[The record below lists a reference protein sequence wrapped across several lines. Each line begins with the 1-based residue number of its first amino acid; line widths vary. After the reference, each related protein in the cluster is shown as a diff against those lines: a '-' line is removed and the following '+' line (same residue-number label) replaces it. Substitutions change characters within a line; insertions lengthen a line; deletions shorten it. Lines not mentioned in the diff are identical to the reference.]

1 MPKEQV
7 PSLDLLDDKLEKT
20 KKKGGG
26 GGFEV
31 VKGFRGLGM
40 IQGFSLTGFSWAQPL
55 ISKP

>member
-26 GGFEV
+26 GGILGSKR
-31 VKGFRGLGM
+31 VKGIRNDKRV
-40 IQGFSLTGFSWAQPL
+40 
-55 ISKP
+55 KPYRV